1 MGERGRGTG
10 GPLCRVNRVRNAGAR
25 VLERFYAPLLLDD
38 ALEGPDEADIA
49 LAGRELQPGLDLRVR
64 ARGGCMREAGGAR
77 KKEEFGS
84 KLAMT
89 LGPDAIRTT
98 SGRAGQRGSTAR
110 RGARTERI
118 EGQNL
123 RDPSY
128 SARGEVRDER
138 ERCS

>member
-1 MGERGRGTG
+1 M
-10 GPLCRVNRVRNAGAR
+10 
-25 VLERFYAPLLLDD
+25 LERFYAPLLLDD
-38 ALEGPDEADIA
+38 ALEGPDEPDIA
-49 LAGRELQPGLDLRVR
+49 LSGRKLQPGLDLCVR
-64 ARGGCMREAGGAR
+64 AQGGRTKEAERAGD
-77 KKEEFGS
+77 KEGFGS
-84 KLAMT
+84 AGAMT

-98 SGRAGQRGSTAR
+98 SGRAGQRGDTMR
-110 RGARTERI
+110 GGARTERI

>member
-1 MGERGRGTG
+1 MWQGEGSG
-10 GPLCRVNRVRNAGAR
+10 
-25 VLERFYAPLLLDD
+25 E
-38 ALEGPDEADIA
+38 
-49 LAGRELQPGLDLRVR
+49 
-64 ARGGCMREAGGAR
+64 
-77 KKEEFGS
+77 KEEFGS
-84 KLAMT
+84 EHAMT